1 MQSTDF
7 FRDLQDSRH
16 DSWSCTK
23 FENEDKMLPCI
34 YVRAFMTFLKINQL
48 EIRSK
53 FHFYR
58 GALSLAEMFIT
69 YTSPKNQTRYPFTL
83 E

>member
-1 MQSTDF
+1 
-7 FRDLQDSRH
+7 
-16 DSWSCTK
+16 
-23 FENEDKMLPCI
+23 MLPCI